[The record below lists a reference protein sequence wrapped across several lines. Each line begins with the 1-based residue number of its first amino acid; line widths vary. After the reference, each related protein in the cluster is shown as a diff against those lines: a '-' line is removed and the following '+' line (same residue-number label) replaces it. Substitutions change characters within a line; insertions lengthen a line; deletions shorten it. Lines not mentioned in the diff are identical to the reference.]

1 MSNSDDVLKIAKQ
14 AWDDMD
20 KVRANQ
26 LARQILEYYPDSEA
40 AIEAQAMVDGL
51 SHQPG
56 KSKTVS
62 AKPTARPAPPVE
74 SDTTSYDTERG
85 VANIIEF
92 IGWLIVVAGIIA
104 GMVAVVYKGGAIGYF
119 GAFGVSLSGFL
130 LIMGAQ
136 VVKATVDNADQIR
149 KILTEIQ
156 RRKVD

>member
-14 AWDDMD
+14 AWDEMD

-40 AIEAQAMVDGL
+40 AIEAQAIVDGL
-51 SHQPG
+51 SHQLG
-56 KSKTVS
+56 KSQTVPVT
-62 AKPTARPAPPVE
+62 PTPAIVSE
-74 SDTTSYDTERG
+74 TTSYGTVRG
-85 VANIIEF
+85 VANFIEF

-130 LIMGAQ
+130 LVMGAQ
-136 VVKATVDNADQIR
+136 VVKATVDNADHTR
-149 KILTEIQ
+149 KILAVLEKKHT
-156 RRKVD
+156 